1 MKKVMTAIEKL
12 RLISE
17 GSLDPLTSIEEAF
30 RNIRRCEPKV
40 NAYIS
45 LDSEEVIAEKMKNLR
60 EEGKLSELLIAVK
73 DNISTKFMTTTAG
86 SRVLEGYI
94 PPFDATAIKKVKKEG
109 GIIIGKTNLDEFAM
123 GSTTE
128 LSAFGPTRNPW
139 NLERVVGGSSGGSAA
154 ALAYGGCDLALGS
167 DTGGSVRLP
176 ASYTATYSLKPTY
189 GLVSRYGLIPY
200 ANSLEQISPIAR
212 SVEDLALLL
221 EVISGWDPRDATTLK
236 IDKLSLRN
244 VTPQDLGKI
253 KICTSSS
260 LVAMAENEVERE
272 FWRFIKKL
280 EDEGAEVEDVT
291 IPWGKEALSAY
302 YTIAFAEASSNLL
315 RYDGILY
322 PTESIGR
329 TYEEHV
335 LLARKRFGF
344 EVKRRI
350 LLGTF
355 ILSEGYKDKYY
366 VMAARLRRLVRNS
379 LIKITSRCLIVLPT
393 SPTLPPKLGERIRD
407 PITLYAL
414 DIYNVIANLAGVP
427 ALSFPIG
434 FSSGLPIGAQI
445 VSGPLEERKLIA
457 VGLSIEELTGIKGVM
472 ADGC

>member
-1 MKKVMTAIEKL
+1 MKRVTTAVEKL
-12 RLISE
+12 RLIAE
-17 GSLDPLTSIEEAF
+17 GSLDPIASVEETF

-45 LDSEEVIAEKMKNLR
+45 LDSEEVVAETMKDLR
-60 EEGKLSELLIAVK
+60 GGRLSGLLIAVK
-73 DNISTKFMTTTAG
+73 DNISTKFMITTAG
-86 SRVLEGYI
+86 SRVLEDYI
-94 PPFDATAIKKVKKEG
+94 PPFDATVVRRIKEEG
-109 GIIIGKTNLDEFAM
+109 GTIIGKTNLDEFAM

-200 ANSLEQISPIAR
+200 ANSLEQISPMAR

-221 EVISGWDPRDATTLK
+221 EVISGWDPKDATTLR
-236 IDKLSLRN
+236 IDRLKLVN
-244 VTPQDLGKI
+244 VAPQDLDRLQ
-253 KICTSSS
+253 ICTSSD
-260 LVAMAENEVERE
+260 LVSMAEREVERE
-272 FWRFIKKL
+272 FWRFVKKL
-280 EDEGAEVEDVT
+280 EDEGAEVND
-291 IPWGKEALSAY
+291 IKISWGKEALSAY
-302 YTIAFAEASSNLL
+302 YTIAFAEASSNLS

-322 PTESIGR
+322 PTESLWR

-335 LLARKRFGF
+335 LLTRRRFGF

-355 ILSEGYKDKYY
+355 VLSEGYKDKYY
-366 VMAARLRRLVRNS
+366 VMAARLRRLVRDS
-379 LIKITSRCLIVLPT
+379 LMKITSRCLLMLPT
-393 SPTLPPKLGERIRD
+393 SPTLPPRLGSTTKD

-434 FSSGLPIGAQI
+434 FFSGLPIGAQI
-445 VSGPLEERKLIA
+445 ISGPLEEDKLIA
-457 VGLSIEELTGIKGVM
+457 AGLSIEELTGIKGVI